1 MAILDLQR
9 VAQTLCLSKSAA
21 FFGNRQA
28 AEFPKAGNSALPAA
42 NPKSQFQNPGEDAL
56 ITIEINGDSRQV
68 PDRMTL
74 TALLEWLKIPR
85 DRVAVERNLEIV
97 PKGDWDTVVV
107 AERDR
112 LEIVHFIGG
121 GR

>member
-1 MAILDLQR
+1 M
-9 VAQTLCLSKSAA
+9 
-21 FFGNRQA
+21 
-28 AEFPKAGNSALPAA
+28 
-42 NPKSQFQNPGEDAL
+42 

-74 TALLEWLKIPR
+74 TALLEWLKIPG